1 MCDLGLNVLQDR
13 RNSVGRGTRDV
24 KCQWL
29 LEWTDFATAF
39 PGRAWLFFGGGTL
52 NWSGGNCRVDRAPI
66 LPIAVGKCHS
76 HFHVSPSLR
85 GGRVLLGHNL
95 RISDGN
101 ARSFTH
107 TVHRRESGEQTRPH
121 CVCEVNGREEKW
133 WMDVDGRKEKI
144 SGSLASAPS
153 STAAIKS
160 LGYE

>member
-1 MCDLGLNVLQDR
+1 MRPRIGCDKR
-13 RNSVGRGTRDV
+13 HKRH
-24 KCQWL
+24 
-29 LEWTDFATAF
+29 ETDFKAAF
-39 PGRAWLFFGGGTL
+39 LCGAWFWAGIL

-66 LPIAVGKCHS
+66 LPFAVGKCHS

-95 RISDGN
+95 RISDGK

-107 TVHRRESGEQTRPH
+107 TVNRRERVESRPH

-144 SGSLASAPS
+144 SGSLASAPC

-160 LGYE
+160 LAYYSDSRSLPLGVKH